1 MRRWAFRALLLMFA
15 ALTACS
21 AVPVSEVDS
30 LQDGRP
36 IELSVWLLPGTG
48 LEPLIAEYDRDHPE
62 LKIRVVTAQYADV
75 HSNLQTALAAG
86 YGAPDV
92 VVIEGTFI
100 DRFKGFSSHFY
111 NLYDYGAKALEGEY
125 LDWKWINALNEDHSF
140 LLALPTDIGPNLLA
154 YRRDLFEKAG
164 LPSDRESVSRML
176 SSWDDYIEVGK
187 TLKEK
192 IGTKMFNSLRTMY
205 RLMFSQLGE
214 QYFDQKSGKL
224 ILQDNAE
231 LRKAWDYT
239 MKAASLGLSAG
250 IEPYLPEWGLGLEQG
265 SFAVMLAPPWMTGI
279 MRNTAPAASGKWDL
293 AELGPQQ
300 YGNWGGSYLAL
311 PKEGEHPEEAFA
323 LIRYLT
329 SPTQQ
334 LRLFVDNGNFPS
346 VPGVYEDKTI
356 HDKIDP
362 YFNNAPVGKMYSDAA
377 RKVKPTYKGSLA
389 DVVETSLDEVLQQV
403 DNGILSPDQAW
414 NEALQRTEVALRDY
428 P

>member
-1 MRRWAFRALLLMFA
+1 MRRWAYRAFMLLFV

-21 AVPVSEVDS
+21 TVPVTEVDS

-36 IELSVWLLPGTG
+36 IELLVWLLPGTG
-48 LEPLIAEYDRDHPE
+48 FEPLIAEYDRDHPE

-111 NLYDYGAKALEGEY
+111 NLYKYGAQALDGEY
-125 LDWKWINALNEDHSF
+125 LDWKWINAQNADHSF
-140 LLALPTDIGPNLLA
+140 LLALPTDIGPILLA
-154 YRRDLFEKAG
+154 YRRDIFEKAG
-164 LPSDRESVSRML
+164 LPSDRESVSKL
-176 SSWDDYIEVGK
+176 LGSWDDYIEVGK

-192 IGTKMFNSLRTMY
+192 TGTEMFNSLRTMY
-205 RLMFSQLGE
+205 RLLFSQLGV
-214 QYFDQKSGKL
+214 QYFDQMSGKL
-224 ILQDNAE
+224 ILQDNVE
-231 LRKAWDYT
+231 VQRAWDLT
-239 MKAASLGLSAG
+239 MRAAKLGLSAG
-250 IEPYLPEWGLGLEQG
+250 IESYLPEWGIGLEQG

-279 MRNTAPAASGKWDL
+279 MRITAPAASGKWDL
-293 AELGPQQ
+293 AVLGQQQ

-323 LIRYLT
+323 LIRHLT
-329 SPTQQ
+329 SPAQQ

-346 VPGVYEDKTI
+346 VPGVYANKEI
-356 HDKIDP
+356 YDKIDP
-362 YFNNAPVGKMYSDAA
+362 YFNNAPVGRMYSNAA
-377 RKVKPTYKGSLA
+377 KKVKPIYNGPLA
-389 DVVETSLDEVLQQV
+389 DVVETALDEVLQQV
-403 DNGILSPDQAW
+403 DNGTLPPDEAW
-414 NEALQRTEVALRDY
+414 NEALQRTEAALHDY